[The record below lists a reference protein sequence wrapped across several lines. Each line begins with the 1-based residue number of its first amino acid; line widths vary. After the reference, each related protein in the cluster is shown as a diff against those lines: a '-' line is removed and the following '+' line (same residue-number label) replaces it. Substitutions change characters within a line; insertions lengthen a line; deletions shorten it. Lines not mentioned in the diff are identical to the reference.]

1 MSYRLSIIE
10 DIRNTRSRGED
21 EEIYIDYQKVIR
33 KQAEFIR
40 SLQQ

>member
-10 DIRNTRSRGED
+10 DIRNTRSRAED
-21 EEIYIDYQKVIR
+21 EEIGINFQRIIR

-40 SLQQ
+40 SLQ